1 MRGKVDLTRIL
12 DLILNP
18 TPVND
23 AMGLVLIFINAGPV
37 EARPCPIPPNG
48 QTSAPS
54 SLIHPSSPV
63 PDSPPFLGLALFL
76 NSSLKFSGFHH

>member
-23 AMGLVLIFINAGPV
+23 AMGEVFLLAFFINAGPV
-37 EARPCPIPPNG
+37 EVRPCPIPMDKP
-48 QTSAPS
+48 
-54 SLIHPSSPV
+54 
-63 PDSPPFLGLALFL
+63 
-76 NSSLKFSGFHH
+76 

>member
-23 AMGLVLIFINAGPV
+23 AMGEVFLLAFFINAGPV
-37 EARPCPIPPNG
+37 GVRPCPIPMDKP
-48 QTSAPS
+48 
-54 SLIHPSSPV
+54 
-63 PDSPPFLGLALFL
+63 
-76 NSSLKFSGFHH
+76 